1 MLDTLRAGR
10 RRILHSA
17 LFLATAALGVS
28 ASSCSI
34 FYGEHDVTVHFLAK
48 PGGSGS
54 FTGWSEISIDQDVS
68 GVNKATLLA
77 VTLSVEKPDSVT
89 DLTFI
94 SSLEGSVTGSD
105 GQPMRIVS
113 LDEFP
118 RGEAAVSMNVLYS
131 GDLKPLFK
139 DPHTIRINWKGTAN
153 PAFTNWPPDGI
164 WVNSSIKIDVE

>member
-10 RRILHSA
+10 RRILDTA

-54 FTGWSEISIDQDVS
+54 FSGWSEINIDQDVS
-68 GVNKATLLA
+68 AVDSATLLA
-77 VTLSVEKPDSVT
+77 VTLSVEKPASVT
-89 DLTFI
+89 DLTFM
-94 SSLEGSVTGSD
+94 SSLKGSVKGAD
-105 GQPMRIVS
+105 GQPVLIVS
-113 LDEFP
+113 LDKFP

-131 GDLKPLFK
+131 GNLKPLFK
-139 DPHTIRINWKGTAN
+139 DPHTIRINWEGAAN
-153 PAFTNWPPDGI
+153 PAYTNWPPDGI